1 MDKIIVLDFGSQYSH
16 LICRRIRES
25 NIYCELL
32 PFNSS
37 SKSIADLKPKGIIFS
52 GGPASVYAKDSPKP
66 DEKVFELGIP
76 ILGICYGH
84 QVIVDHYKGKIKR
97 VNNREYGN
105 ALLKIKD
112 NKVLFNNIEQ
122 KAIKCW
128 MSHSDAAEVLPEGF
142 EVLGHTNNSTAA
154 AIGNI
159 KKNIFGLQFHPEVA
173 HTEKGSTI
181 LSNFSTEVCK
191 AKSQWNMSN
200 FIENSIEEIKDK
212 VKDEKVLC
220 AVSGGIDS
228 TTTAVLLHR
237 ALGKNLTCVFVNHG
251 LLREDEEYI
260 VQRLFKEKLGIS
272 IQYIEAKERFLQ
284 ELKGISDPELKRK
297 VIGLEFA
304 RVFTEF
310 AETKGPFQWLAQ
322 GTLYPDVIESGVSAG
337 PATIIKTHHN
347 VGGLPEWLKIKV
359 IEPLRNLYKDE
370 VREVAKLLEVPLEL
384 LTRHPFPGPGLAV
397 RIIGEINEEKL
408 SITKT
413 SSKIVEDT
421 LVEDKLYDKVWQ
433 AYAMVGDD
441 RAVGILGDERVY
453 GHIVTIR
460 IVESLDGMTADWTRV
475 PYSTLEKIS
484 SRITN
489 EVENVTWV
497 TYAISSKPPST
508 IEPQ

>member
-52 GGPASVYAKDSPKP
+52 GGPASVYAKESPKP
-66 DEKVFELGIP
+66 DEKIFELGIP

-112 NKVLFNNIEQ
+112 NKALFKNIEQ

-142 EVLGHTNNSTAA
+142 EVLGQTNNSTAA

-191 AKSQWNMSN
+191 AKPQWNMSN
-200 FIENSIEEIKDK
+200 FIDNSIGEIKDK
-212 VKDEKVLC
+212 VKNERVLC

-251 LLREDEEYI
+251 LLREDEENI
-260 VQRLFKEKLGIS
+260 VQRLFNEKLGIS
-272 IQYIEAKERFLQ
+272 I
-284 ELKGISDPELKRK
+284 
-297 VIGLEFA
+297 
-304 RVFTEF
+304 
-310 AETKGPFQWLAQ
+310 
-322 GTLYPDVIESGVSAG
+322 
-337 PATIIKTHHN
+337 
-347 VGGLPEWLKIKV
+347 
-359 IEPLRNLYKDE
+359 
-370 VREVAKLLEVPLEL
+370 
-384 LTRHPFPGPGLAV
+384 
-397 RIIGEINEEKL
+397 
-408 SITKT
+408 
-413 SSKIVEDT
+413 
-421 LVEDKLYDKVWQ
+421 
-433 AYAMVGDD
+433 
-441 RAVGILGDERVY
+441 
-453 GHIVTIR
+453 
-460 IVESLDGMTADWTRV
+460 
-475 PYSTLEKIS
+475 
-484 SRITN
+484 
-489 EVENVTWV
+489 
-497 TYAISSKPPST
+497 
-508 IEPQ
+508 